1 VPLAGFIMSALSDL
15 LPNLLNDPPP
25 THAFELSEAGL
36 AFAPVSQPALA
47 KFSPLEPGV
56 LLVSPLHDNIQQ
68 PQVLLDHIQTLAPAN
83 GHRKRRAA
91 VILPDY
97 CARVAVLDFDTFP
110 TNLAEQEALV
120 RFRLKKSV
128 PFEVDTAVVS
138 YVEQPR
144 PSDAK
149 TGAKV
154 AILAA
159 VISSDIVMQYEAP
172 FRAAGFHPGL
182 VTTSSLAA
190 LNLLAPNG
198 ITLLVK
204 LSGRVLSVLV
214 LQDKAV
220 NLARCVEMEGGR
232 LDDIESVLHPT
243 IAYIEDEL
251 KGRPEQIWLAGFDLD
266 SEQLAPRWEQEWGVA
281 VQPVRSRFGEPEK
294 GNIGLLG
301 YLESL
306 N

>member
-1 VPLAGFIMSALSDL
+1 MSVFA
-15 LPNLLNDPPP
+15 NLLQDPPP
-25 THAFELSEAGL
+25 THAFELSEEGI

-47 KFSPLEPGV
+47 GFARFEPGV
-56 LLVSPLHDNIQQ
+56 LLFSLLDENIQQ
-68 PQVLLDHIQTLAPAN
+68 PQVLLDHIQSLAPAN
-83 GHRKRRAA
+83 GNRKRRAA

-110 TNLAEQEALV
+110 SDPEEQQALV

-144 PSDAK
+144 SGSK
-149 TGAKV
+149 IEV
-154 AILAA
+154 LAA
-159 VISSDIVMQYEAP
+159 VMSSDIVVQYEAP

-190 LNLLAPNG
+190 LNLLAPDG
-198 ITLLVK
+198 ISLLVK
-204 LSGRVLSVLV
+204 LSGRVISVLV
-214 LQDKAV
+214 LQENAV
-220 NLARCVEMEGGR
+220 NLARCIEMEGGR
-232 LDDIESVLHPT
+232 LEDVESVLHPT

-251 KGRPEQIWLAGFDLD
+251 KGRPKQIWLAGFGPEM
-266 SEQLAPRWEQEWGVA
+266 EQLAPRWEKEWGVA
-281 VQPVRSRFGEPEK
+281 VEAVRSRYGAPQK
-294 GNIGLLG
+294 GTTGLLG

-306 N
+306 A

>member
-1 VPLAGFIMSALSDL
+1 MNVFA
-15 LPNLLNDPPP
+15 NLLQDPPP
-25 THAFELSEAGL
+25 THAFELSEEGI
-36 AFAPVSQPALA
+36 AFAPVAEPGLA
-47 KFSPLEPGV
+47 GFARFEPGV

-68 PQVLLDHIQTLAPAN
+68 PQVLLDHILALAPAN
-83 GHRKRRAA
+83 GQRKRRAA

-110 TNLAEQEALV
+110 TDLEEQQALV

-144 PSDAK
+144 TS
-149 TGAKV
+149 KV
-154 AILAA
+154 EVLAA
-159 VISSDIVMQYEAP
+159 VISSDIVVQYEAP
-172 FRAAGFHPGL
+172 FRAAGFQPGL

-190 LNLLAPNG
+190 LNLLAADG

-214 LQDKAV
+214 LQENAV
-220 NLARCVEMEGGR
+220 NLARCIEMEGGR
-232 LDDIESVLHPT
+232 VDDIESVLHPT

-251 KGRPEQIWLAGFDLD
+251 KGRPKQIWLAGFGPET
-266 SEQLAPRWEQEWGVA
+266 EQLAPRWEKEWGVA
-281 VQPVRSRFGEPEK
+281 VEAVRSRFGLAEM
-294 GNIGLLG
+294 GNVGLLG
-301 YLESL
+301 YLESVA
-306 N
+306 

>member
-1 VPLAGFIMSALSDL
+1 MMSLATLFQ
-15 LPNLLNDPPP
+15 DPPP
-25 THAFELSEAGL
+25 THAFELSEEGI

-47 KFSPLEPGV
+47 RFSPLEPGV

-68 PQVLLDHIQTLAPAN
+68 PQVLLDHIHSLAPAN
-83 GHRKRRAA
+83 GNRKRRAA

-110 TNLAEQEALV
+110 TDLEEQQALV

-138 YVEQPR
+138 YVEQSR
-144 PSDAK
+144 PADAK

-154 AILAA
+154 EVLAA
-159 VISSDIVMQYEAP
+159 VISSDIVVQYEAP

-190 LNLLAPNG
+190 LNLLAPDG

-214 LQDKAV
+214 LQESAV

-243 IAYIEDEL
+243 IAYVEDEL
-251 KGRPEQIWLAGFDLD
+251 KGRPKQIWLAGFGPEM
-266 SEQLAPRWEQEWGVA
+266 EQLAPRWEKEWGVA
-281 VQPVRSRFGEPEK
+281 VQALRSRFGPPGK
-294 GNIGLLG
+294 GNAGLLG

-306 N
+306 V